1 MIEPPRRESN
11 PWIRVASFEVDL
23 ILDRWGLS
31 STLEASEFL
40 GINRRTL
47 SKLNPRH
54 PDGTLL
60 LESLDKVYAT
70 FLHLIPYYFPEKE
83 REAERRKLQCSRFR
97 ILELSY
103 PLSAKVR
110 EREEL

>member
-1 MIEPPRRESN
+1 MIEPPERESN

-23 ILDRWGLS
+23 ILERWGLS
-31 STLEASEFL
+31 STREAAEFL

-47 SKLNPRH
+47 SKLNPKH

-60 LESLDKVYAT
+60 LESLDRIYAT
-70 FLHLIPYYFPEKE
+70 FFHLVPYHFPEKE
-83 REAERRKLQCSRFR
+83 REAERNRLRRSRCR

-103 PLSAKVR
+103 PLPEKVR
-110 EREEL
+110 I